1 MLTTRG
7 GVISVDTDEYGR
19 SKEFTAFICNPARKP
34 ICQINGITT
43 FDIAV
48 KFNDISTI
56 DFVVQRY
63 IENAST
69 HETEE
74 NRAYTYL
81 HSFCQIY
88 VPELGDRGFF
98 ILNSEPDI
106 NAESTVYEY
115 KTFTA
120 QSYESVL
127 LYENLILFDINTGS
141 ETSRET
147 WDETDGD
154 YLIPPKTM
162 LYNPSDPKTSLLDH
176 VLADDYYGWTIG
188 HVDESIRT
196 LERSFSV
203 DNQSIYSFLKED
215 MSKAFRCIVEFN
227 TVDKEINV
235 YNIETIGNDTNI
247 YLSFANFVD
256 IIGITPASEEIYT
269 VFNVAGGDDL
279 GIEEINFGSNKII
292 NISYPLSM
300 CDQSL
305 QEKYAGYVNF
315 KEAQR
320 ELYTEKA
327 IQWADLKD
335 RYDSLMDR
343 QPDDTLTVQWSSPTF
358 TLEELQ
364 QELQYLQD
372 YVVLIESW
380 YRDEPEEGSEEPG
393 PINWTDLNE
402 SLDAATYYS
411 FVNVAIPDLIAEIDR
426 RQNDESGHAETV
438 VQEFVWDIY
447 GLNDLKIEK
456 DDLHQRVLEYEENHW
471 DEPYDVSIHSI
482 DEQTY
487 IENHNRYLF
496 LVGKETEIDVVIAE
510 RQARVNELK
519 GQIDAIIEDMKAIA
533 QEVSLEYNTGE
544 NKLFSQEE
552 AAIITSLY
560 RESDYSDD
568 NYMMLDYFDT
578 LASIEEEQQ
587 LYEAA
592 EKRLAIES
600 QPQIAWNIS
609 TADLFNIEE
618 FKPLR
623 DNLQIGDFIIL
634 GYGIDGYTKLRC
646 VEFDFSGL
654 KTETNFTIT
663 FSTYTTSK
671 YQNDDYENLL
681 GDYLTSKTNQISV
694 RANTAAANT
703 ATKVAASMVRPYV
716 QIMKARL
723 EEADIQKANIQEL
736 QAVWGHFTTL
746 LADYIEADELVARVA
761 EIDSLSAND
770 AIVQNLTSEIIT
782 ADTINA
788 AVAYIDRITDDTGN
802 SYWDLRTGELCLNG
816 YIFSTRVEFG
826 VSNSRTTPP
835 GDNDWSTAVPAQTDD
850 QFLWQRI
857 VMIESDGSE
866 HPAQAACIQ
875 GARGKDGE
883 DAISVQIESSTGN
896 IFKNRNISAT
906 LTCTVWKGSENITG
920 QVASFRWTKRN
931 EDGTLDP
938 TWTRV
943 LSGNTTTIN
952 ADDVRSK
959 AIFSCEVTLPD

>member
-34 ICQINGITT
+34 ICQINGTTT

-106 NAESTVYEY
+106 SAESTVYEY

-147 WDETDGD
+147 WEDTDGD
-154 YLIPPKTM
+154 YFYPPRTM
-162 LYNPSDPKTSLLDH
+162 LYNPNDPSTSLLDH
-176 VLADDYYGWTIG
+176 VLKDDYYGWTIG

-196 LERSFSV
+196 KECSFSV
-203 DNQSIYSFLKED
+203 DNQSVYSFLRED

-247 YLSFANFVD
+247 YLSFANFVSL
-256 IIGITPASEEIYT
+256 IGITPASDDIYT
-269 VFNVAGGDDL
+269 VFNVAGGNDL

-292 NISYPLSM
+292 DISYPLSM

-305 QEKYAGYVNF
+305 QEKYAGYVNY
-315 KEAQR
+315 KNGQR
-320 ELYTEKA
+320 EVYTDIA
-327 IQWADLKD
+327 LDLIKLQN
-335 RYDSLMDR
+335 RRDSLMDR

-364 QELQYLQD
+364 KELEYMQAYI
-372 YVVLIESW
+372 VEIENS

-411 FVNVAIPDLIAEIDR
+411 FKDVAIPDLIAEIER
-426 RQNDESGHAETV
+426 REAGSEYIADTIE
-438 VQEFVWDIY
+438 QEYVWDIY
-447 GLNDLKIEK
+447 GLYDLIN
-456 DDLHQRVLEYEENHW
+456 EESLLKEQIATLKAMNFHIT
-471 DEPYDVSIHSI
+471 PYDQSIHNV
-482 DEQTY
+482 DPTTY
-487 IENHNRYLF
+487 NNNHALYL
-496 LVGKETEIDVVIAE
+496 KYTEKLEELQPIIAE
-510 RQARVNELK
+510 RQARVDELDA
-519 GQIDAIIEDMKAIA
+519 QINALKEDMKAIA

-568 NYMMLDYFDT
+568 NYMVLDYFDT
-578 LASIEEEQQ
+578 LASIEEERQ

-746 LADYIEADELVARVA
+746 LADYIEADQLVARVA
-761 EIDSLSAND
+761 EIDSLTATD

-782 ADTINA
+782 AETVQA
-788 AVAYIDRITDDTGN
+788 AVAYVDYITDDTGN
-802 SYWDLRTGELCLNG
+802 SYWNLRTGELCLNG

-826 VSNSRTTPP
+826 VSNDRVNPP
-835 GDNDWSTAVPAQTDD
+835 QTWSTSVPAQTDD